1 MNMELVIEKALKEA
15 NLKEKEQRLQELDKK
30 VSEFINGNPTE
41 EESLWIRLFFD
52 LQQKV
57 NRLKVEIAKIDMEIE
72 A

>member
-41 EESLWIRLFFD
+41 EEKLWIRLFFD